1 MLIEKI
7 GTPSML
13 EQTAEE
19 CSELAQ
25 ACLKMARFMR
35 GENPTTKKEYEITA
49 NLEEEMADVLI
60 CIDELYESF
69 SKFNVDN
76 WIEIKQSR
84 LKDRFKNQLS

>member
-7 GTPSML
+7 GTPAML

-25 ACLKMARFMR
+25 ACLKMARYMR
-35 GENPTTKKEYEITA
+35 GENPTTKKEFEITA

-76 WIEIKQSR
+76 WIEIKKSR
-84 LKDRFKNQLS
+84 LGDRFSD

>member
-7 GTPSML
+7 GTPAML

-25 ACLKMARFMR
+25 ACLKMARYMR
-35 GENPTTKKEYEITA
+35 NENPTTKKEYEITA
-49 NLEEEMADVLI
+49 NLEEGMADVLI

-76 WIEIKQSR
+76 WIEIKKSR
-84 LKDRFKNQLS
+84 VEDRFNESK

>member
-7 GTPSML
+7 GTPAML

-25 ACLKMARFMR
+25 ACLKMARYMR
-35 GENPTTKKEYEITA
+35 NENPTTKNGGELTA

-76 WIEIKQSR
+76 WIEIKKSR
-84 LKDRFKNQLS
+84 LEDRFK